1 MQGIVVAIDLTTMKI
16 QSLVSQ
22 GWSLIPIEVEVLLT
36 RGLPDLKFVGLPD
49 QTIKESA
56 LRIKTAIKQSEFSWP
71 EAEQI
76 IVNLKPNYL
85 KKSSRGLELAVAAGI
100 LWETQQLPPPPPEVL
115 KDWVLYGELNLD
127 GSVHQPDDLLFV
139 KETGLTSL
147 LTGQSTMTAQ
157 KPWLNRPLG
166 IIPHLKDLSMP
177 SWQLFTTPPTLT
189 PPELSAIS
197 ITPEQAEMALIAAW
211 GRHPVLMAGPAGS
224 GKSLLCEVIHGLG
237 SDPDLVVQKELWQR
251 KQHTQKEEELAN
263 FWRPLIRPHHSITLQ
278 GLIGGGNPI
287 RLGELARAHH
297 GTLILDELLEFKQ
310 SVIEALR
317 EPMETTKLRLVRVSG
332 YESYDCCF
340 QLLAT
345 TNLCPCGDYVPKV
358 PTRCRYSLT
367 KCRSYSQKLTGP
379 LVDRFQMLSFS
390 HRWKGNRSVS
400 IQCLKNTLDDMR
412 GSFPAQKPDNALLTE
427 AAFDIK
433 NWPLLERKLMEQ
445 LQGSHRRYLSTLRV
459 SQTIANL
466 AGRMQP
472 QVDDIEK
479 ALKYTV
485 TPFAE
490 LQRWD

>member
-1 MQGIVVAIDLTTMKI
+1 MKI
-16 QSLVSQ
+16 QSLISQ
-22 GWSLIPIEVEVLLT
+22 GWSLVPIEVEVFLT

-71 EAEQI
+71 ESDQI

-100 LWETQQLPPPPPEVL
+100 LWETNQLPPPPPEVL

-147 LTGQSTMTAQ
+147 LTGQSHSATQ
-157 KPWLNRPLG
+157 QPWLNRPLG
-166 IIPHLKDLSMP
+166 IISHLKELSEP
-177 SWQLFTTPPTLT
+177 IWQFFTTPPTLT
-189 PPELSAIS
+189 PPELTNIS
-197 ITPEQAEMALIAAW
+197 ITPEQAELALIAAW
-211 GRHPVLMAGPAGS
+211 GRHPLLMAGPAGS
-224 GKSLLCEVIHGLG
+224 GKSMLCEVIHSLG
-237 SDPDLVVQKELWQR
+237 SEPELSVQKELWQR
-251 KQHTQKEEELAN
+251 QQHTKKEDGHSG
-263 FWRPLIRPHHSITLQ
+263 FWRPLIRPHHSTTLQ

-317 EPMETTKLRLVRVSG
+317 EPMETNKLRLARVSG
-332 YESYDCCF
+332 FESYDCSF

-358 PTRCRYSLT
+358 PTRCRFSLT

-379 LVDRFQMLSFS
+379 LVDRFQLLSFS
-390 HRWKGNRSVS
+390 HRWKGSRTTS
-400 IQCLKNTLDDMR
+400 IQCLKNTLDDLR
-412 GSFPAQKPDNALLTE
+412 KSFPSHKSVNAMLTE
-427 AAFDIK
+427 AAFDFK
-433 NWPLLERKLMEQ
+433 SWSLLERKILEQ

-466 AGRMQP
+466 AGRDKP
-472 QVDDIEK
+472 NVDDIEK
-479 ALKYTV
+479 SLKYTV